1 MEDNNMKKT
10 YITPVA
16 EEIRIGKA
24 LLTVTSSVGLD
35 KSVELGDEQS
45 GELLSRGLDFD
56 DEEEW

>member
-1 MEDNNMKKT
+1 MKKT

-16 EEIRIGKA
+16 EEIRIEKA

-56 DEEEW
+56 DEEDW

>member
-16 EEIRIGKA
+16 EEIRIEKT

-35 KSVELGDEQS
+35 KDTVLGDGDS
-45 GELLSRGLDFD
+45 GELLSRDFDFD
-56 DEEEW
+56 DEEDW

>member
-1 MEDNNMKKT
+1 MKKT

-35 KSVELGDEQS
+35 KSV
-45 GELLSRGLDFD
+45 
-56 DEEEW
+56 